1 MQNAV
6 LDVIRS
12 RRSVRRYRS
21 DPVPPDALEAVLD
34 AALWAPSACNG
45 QPWHFTALVS
55 PGRIAALDQASRSAM
70 VAAPLDWAAAM
81 AKNPEFRMFYGAP
94 AVVVVSGRKDESFPA
109 VVDCSIATQNLVL
122 AAESLGLSS
131 CWIGLAYWYF
141 QTEEAQRELEIP
153 EGYEPLF
160 AVTLGYREGPALP
173 GPERKGH
180 PVTILR

>member
-1 MQNAV
+1 MKNAV
-6 LDVIRS
+6 LDVIHS
-12 RRSVRRYRS
+12 RRSVRRYRP
-21 DPVPPDALEAVLD
+21 DPVPQDALEAVLD

-55 PGRIAALDQASRSAM
+55 SGRIDALDQASRSAL
-70 VAAPLDWAAAM
+70 ATAPLEWAAAL
-81 AKNPEFRMFYGAP
+81 AQNPAFRMFYGAP
-94 AVVVVSGRKDESFPA
+94 TVVVVSGRKDESFPA
-109 VVDCSIATQNLVL
+109 VVDCSIAAQNLVL

-131 CWIGLAYWYF
+131 CWIGLTYWYF
-141 QTEEAQRELEIP
+141 QTEEARRELEIP

-180 PVTILR
+180 PVTILH

>member
-21 DPVPPDALEAVLD
+21 DPVPPDALEAVLN

>member
-21 DPVPPDALEAVLD
+21 DPVPPDALEAVLN

-141 QTEEAQRELEIP
+141 QTEEARRELEIP